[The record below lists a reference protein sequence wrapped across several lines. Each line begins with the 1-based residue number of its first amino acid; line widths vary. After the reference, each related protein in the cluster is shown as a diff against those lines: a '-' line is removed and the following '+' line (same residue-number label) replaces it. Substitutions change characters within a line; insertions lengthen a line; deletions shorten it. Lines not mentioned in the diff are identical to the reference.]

1 MLEGLRWLSDVGAEQ
16 DLVLGSFLG
25 KKGDGSYI
33 GCAL

>member
-1 MLEGLRWLSDVGAEQ
+1 MLEGLRWLSDIGAEQ